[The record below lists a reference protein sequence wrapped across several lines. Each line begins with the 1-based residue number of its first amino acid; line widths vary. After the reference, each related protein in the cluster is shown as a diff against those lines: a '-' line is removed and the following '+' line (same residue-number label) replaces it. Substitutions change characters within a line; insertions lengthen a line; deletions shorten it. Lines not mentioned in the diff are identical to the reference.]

1 MYNKLEIENAEISF
15 ERDLIFVF
23 LNVLISAILLGICA
37 MFYKSFS
44 SWFFLLIIPSGFFPF
59 HTLWILLNPFAKIYK
74 NRIEIRPTFF
84 RSQIF
89 YFNDIQQLKNDKKG
103 KLFISYKDG
112 ELEPMRLVGIRKS
125 SLEQL
130 KTEIEKKITH

>member
-103 KLFISYKDG
+103 KYYMIDSNNKQYINVHQTEHIINKLKEKDFWN
-112 ELEPMRLVGIRKS
+112 RL
-125 SLEQL
+125 
-130 KTEIEKKITH
+130 